1 MPSSRNGG
9 AKLHF
14 FFELTKIIALFLF
27 NFFLQIEY
35 CLLLYK
41 NRRKRIW
48 FVFVKSGMENVIRIV
63 EMRQV

>member
-27 NFFLQIEY
+27 NFFLQVEY
-35 CLLLYK
+35 CLLLK
-41 NRRKRIW
+41 IGESE
-48 FVFVKSGMENVIRIV
+48 SGLSL
-63 EMRQV
+63 

>member
-27 NFFLQIEY
+27 NFFLQVEH
-35 CLLLYK
+35 CLLLYT
-41 NRRKRIW
+41 IGESE
-48 FVFVKSGMENVIRIV
+48 SGLSL
-63 EMRQV
+63 

>member
-27 NFFLQIEY
+27 NFFLQVEYVQVEY

-41 NRRKRIW
+41 IGESE
-48 FVFVKSGMENVIRIV
+48 SGLSL
-63 EMRQV
+63 

>member
-27 NFFLQIEY
+27 IFFLQIEY

-41 NRRKRIW
+41 IGE
-48 FVFVKSGMENVIRIV
+48 SGSGLSL
-63 EMRQV
+63 